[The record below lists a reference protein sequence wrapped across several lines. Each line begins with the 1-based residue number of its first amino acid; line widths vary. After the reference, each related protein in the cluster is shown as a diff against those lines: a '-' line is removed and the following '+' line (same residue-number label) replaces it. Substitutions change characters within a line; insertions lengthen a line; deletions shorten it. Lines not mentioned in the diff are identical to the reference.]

1 MFGSGYGERKKIAG
15 ITYKYTKGHVW
26 IYDGYLNATKDN
38 NTLNMVHCNWG
49 WNGTRNGYYFCKV
62 FNTRL
67 GGEIPDDGDNT
78 YIESLYDFRY
88 KFEYAIVANNL

>member
-1 MFGSGYGERKKIAG
+1 MKDELIEKIKESPLFKGCDFYDLSGFLA
-15 ITYKYTKGHVW
+15 
-26 IYDGYLNATKDN
+26 
-38 NTLNMVHCNWG
+38 NWG
-49 WNGTRNGYYFCKV
+49 WDDRRNGYYFCKV

-88 KFEYAIVANNL
+88 DFKYAIVAN